1 MEACKQAN
9 ELANSVVFN
18 AILIVV
24 IIISATAIVVE
35 IWVMFKTT
43 NRILLHRNTRILIIT
58 HQLWLIL
65 HCAARIFAHLYV
77 LVSYQKTYTNPCG
90 YMTFPWECF
99 MMRTPITLT
108 LFLNAASIP
117 TVVIERALATYF
129 SARYERS
136 GRSVTVIL
144 FIAQLAIGFGSFF
157 FIVSNFNLFDSKKVV
172 YCSTANEGNAL
183 KSAIVFG
190 FYKTIDFIYAL
201 TLPLLFCINKRFHR
215 SKIHVNL
222 SHRYQIME
230 NINSLQTL
238 SPMVAFHSVF
248 LAIFLG
254 ALFMYFAIDFKFSPK
269 QFAIY
274 LESIQLTPLYALT
287 LPIAIVWT
295 EKYVRKTVQENRRK
309 AMELAGNEA
318 ANHYFAIFERPAE
331 RNA

>member
-1 MEACKQAN
+1 MELCKQAS
-9 ELANSVVFN
+9 ELANSIVFN
-18 AILIVV
+18 AILILV
-24 IIISATAIVVE
+24 IIISVTGIIFE
-35 IWVMFKTT
+35 IWVMLKTT
-43 NRILLHRNTRILIIT
+43 NHILLHRNIRILIIT

-77 LVSYQKTYTNPCG
+77 LVSYQKTYTDPCG
-90 YMTFPWECF
+90 YMAYPWECF

-108 LFLNAASIP
+108 LLLNAASIP
-117 TVVIERALATYF
+117 TVVIERAIATYF
-129 SARYERS
+129 SARYEKS
-136 GRSVTVIL
+136 GISVAIIL
-144 FIAQLAIGFGSFF
+144 FIAQLTIGFGSFF

-172 YCSTANEGNAL
+172 YCSTSNEANAL
-183 KSAIVFG
+183 KSAIR
-190 FYKTIDFIYAL
+190 L
-201 TLPLLFCINKRFHR
+201 HR
-215 SKIHVNL
+215 NKIHVNL

-238 SPMVAFHSVF
+238 SPMVAFYSIF

-274 LESIQLTPLYALT
+274 LESVQLTPLYALT

-309 AMELAGNEA
+309 VMELTGSKA
-318 ANHYFAIFERPAE
+318 ADHYFTIFERSVGK
-331 RNA
+331 NG

>member
-1 MEACKQAN
+1 MQAN
-9 ELANSVVFN
+9 ELAKSDLFS

-24 IIISATAIVVE
+24 IIISVAGIIVE
-35 IWVMFKTT
+35 IWVIFKTT

-77 LVSYQKTYTNPCG
+77 LVLYQKTYTDPCG
-90 YMTFPWECF
+90 YMVYPWECF

-108 LFLNAASIP
+108 LLLNATSIP

-129 SARYERS
+129 SAKYEKF
-136 GRSVTVIL
+136 GKTIAIVL
-144 FIAQLAIGFGSFF
+144 FIAQLAIGFGSFI

-183 KSAIVFG
+183 KSAIIFG
-190 FYKTIDFIYAL
+190 FYTIIDFISAL
-201 TLPLLFCINKRFHR
+201 TLPFLICINKKFHR
-215 SKIHVNL
+215 NKIHVNL

-238 SPMVAFHSVF
+238 SPMVAFYSIF
-248 LAIFLG
+248 LAIFMG
-254 ALFMYFAIDFKFSPK
+254 ALFMHFAFHFKFSPK

-274 LESIQLTPLYALT
+274 LESTQQTPLYALT

-295 EKYVRKTVQENRRK
+295 EKYIRKTVQENCRK
-309 AMELAGNEA
+309 AIELKGNEA
-318 ANHYFAIFERPAE
+318 ANHYFTIFERPAGK
-331 RNA
+331 NA

>member
-1 MEACKQAN
+1 MELCMQAS
-9 ELANSVVFN
+9 ELANNVVFN

-183 KSAIVFG
+183 KSAI
-190 FYKTIDFIYAL
+190 
-201 TLPLLFCINKRFHR
+201 RFHR

-238 SPMVAFHSVF
+238 SPMVAFYSAF

-254 ALFMYFAIDFKFSPK
+254 ALFMCFVVDFKFSPK

-274 LESIQLTPLYALT
+274 LESLSSFSNSISHSSFFQ
-287 LPIAIVWT
+287 I
-295 EKYVRKTVQENRRK
+295 
-309 AMELAGNEA
+309 
-318 ANHYFAIFERPAE
+318 
-331 RNA
+331 